1 MTMQR
6 RSENLLMIA
15 ARAPIP
21 GETKTRLGRVI
32 GMEQAAHLYRGFL
45 IDLAARLAPA
55 GVGLPYD
62 VGWTHSPPEADYP
75 AILTELTGEDHPD
88 VWFIPQ
94 EGPDWGTRQDN
105 LLRWGHDHCYAHS
118 LLIASD
124 SPHLPRITIE
134 QAFAALESSD
144 VVLGRV
150 HDGGYYLIGLKG
162 YADVLSGVPMSTSS
176 AADAVVAQATG
187 LGLRVVEMPL
197 TFDIDEP
204 DDLRNLVEELSPNGG
219 DSPATWAALSQLG
232 LIDAVGELVLEGN

>member
-6 RSENLLMIA
+6 RSDNLLMIA

-32 GMEQAAHLYRGFL
+32 GMEQAARLYRGFL
-45 IDLAARLAPA
+45 VDLAARLAPA
-55 GVGLPYD
+55 GVDLPYD
-62 VGWTHSPPEADYP
+62 IGWTHSPPEADFP
-75 AILTELTGEDHPD
+75 AILTELTGVQHANA
-88 VWFIPQ
+88 WFIPQ
-94 EGPDWGTRQDN
+94 DGPDWGTRQDN
-105 LLRWGHDHCYAHS
+105 LLRWGHDHGYAHS

-134 QAFAALESSD
+134 QAFAALESAD

-150 HDGGYYLIGLKG
+150 HDGGYYMIGLTG
-162 YADVLSGVPMSTSS
+162 YSDVLSGVPMSTSA

-187 LGLRVVEMPL
+187 LGLLVAEMPL

-204 DDLRNLVEELSPNGG
+204 GDLLNLVEELSPNGG
-219 DSPATWAALSQLG
+219 ASPATWEALMELG
-232 LIDAVGELVLEGN
+232 LIDAVGRLMIEGD